1 MGFLYFLLFLIF
13 PKISIYFIFLK
24 LNIKQ
29 MIHLHL
35 FSLKFLELKRL
46 LNITKTGNIS
56 EIYIYIYKWDI
67 YIHIYYHFSK
77 KKKKLVFSILISYP
91 WLKDNF
97 MGGLLHNISSS
108 TLSYPNFIKD
118 MDRWQHK
125 GFFLK
130 HLQLYMF
137 VFYSLAR
144 ATAVFL
150 III

>member
-13 PKISIYFIFLK
+13 PEISIYFIFLK

-35 FSLKFLELKRL
+35 FSFKFLELKRL
-46 LNITKTGNIS
+46 LNITKTIKIS
-56 EIYIYIYKWDI
+56 DIYIYIN
-67 YIHIYYHFSK
+67 FSK
-77 KKKKLVFSILISYP
+77 KKKLVISILISHP

-144 ATAVFL
+144 ATAVFFNYYL
-150 III
+150 GIN